1 MPFHRSMRWFGQIK
15 SDSSRRVVEPV
26 EKFFH
31 RVHDAGIGCLVSREC
46 GDGRLKFEALH
57 DVENP
62 PHRLSFQKSLAASE
76 DIVPVS
82 RRMKSRPNCRA
93 AASTPKAT
101 SAMP

>member
-76 DIVPVS
+76 DIVLREQAYEVEAELPG
-82 RRMKSRPNCRA
+82 CGLDA
-93 AASTPKAT
+93 EGDIGHA
-101 SAMP
+101 